1 VNILVGTTNAG
12 KLREVTTVLSNLPLQ
27 IISLASFTTWPKV
40 VEDGKSFAENALKK
54 ARTLS
59 DFSGYVTLADDSGL
73 EVSVLGGAPGIFSA
87 RYCGEEGN
95 DDKNNKLLLRELSGV
110 PQDKREARFVCVIAL
125 CVPRALGGKDWLF
138 RGECDGRIAFTTKG
152 EGGFGYDPLFIY
164 PPMGLTFAELDPE
177 AKNQMSHRGKAL
189 RKLREELRAHIPLR
203 DKP

>member
-1 VNILVGTTNAG
+1 MNILVGTTNAG

-73 EVSVLGGAPGIFSA
+73 EVSVLGGAPGIFSQ

-138 RGECDGRIAFTTKG
+138 RGECDGRIAFAPKG

-177 AKNQMSHRGKAL
+177 TKNQMSHRGKAL
-189 RKLREELRAHIPLR
+189 RKLREELRAHIPLG

>member
-138 RGECDGRIAFTTKG
+138 RGECDGRIAFTPKG

>member
-95 DDKNNKLLLRELSGV
+95 DDKNNKLLLRELSGI

-138 RGECDGRIAFTTKG
+138 RGECDGRIAFTPKG

-189 RKLREELRAHIPLR
+189 RKLREELRAYIPLR

>member
-1 VNILVGTTNAG
+1 
-12 KLREVTTVLSNLPLQ
+12 VTTVLSNLPLQ

-138 RGECDGRIAFTTKG
+138 RGECDGRIAFTPKG

-177 AKNQMSHRGKAL
+177 TKNQMSHRGKAL

>member
-1 VNILVGTTNAG
+1 MNILVGTTNAG

-138 RGECDGRIAFTTKG
+138 RGECDGRIAFAPKG

>member
-1 VNILVGTTNAG
+1 MNILVGTTNAG

-138 RGECDGRIAFTTKG
+138 RGECDGRIAFTPKG